1 MNIDKNTLLSLA
13 KTFDFFAELD
23 DTFKTV
29 FLNAIQYAKLPAN
42 SIICN
47 QSAQCSQLGLL
58 VSGRVRVYKLSE
70 SGKEITLYRIKP
82 GESCVLTASCILSDI
97 NFPAFAVTEVETEAL
112 MVPTSFVNKRI
123 AENTIWQKFIFSLV
137 AKRLADVIEV
147 IEEVAFKKLDS
158 RIAKQLLYMGASNQN
173 TIQITHQQLAGELGT
188 SREVISRILKDFEHQ
203 GIIDVLRGKI
213 SILDRTKIKKIADV
227 V

>member
-1 MNIDKNTLLSLA
+1 
-13 KTFDFFAELD
+13 
-23 DTFKTV
+23 
-29 FLNAIQYAKLPAN
+29 
-42 SIICN
+42 
-47 QSAQCSQLGLL
+47 
-58 VSGRVRVYKLSE
+58 
-70 SGKEITLYRIKP
+70 
-82 GESCVLTASCILSDI
+82 VLTASCILSDI

-112 MVPTSFVNKRI
+112 MVPTSFVNKWI

-147 IEEVAFKKLDS
+147 VEEVAFKKLDS

-213 SILDRTKIKKIADV
+213 SILDRTKIKKIANV